1 MDLPKKQNRQKNS
14 IRFQMPDL
22 PPEMWC
28 DFRVDLAEKH
38 MTLTELAA
46 KYSCD
51 PRTVRAC
58 IQCNKSSSELGKQSV
73 PTKIQIYEPHIRNLL
88 LNMKTVPDDI
98 CTIYSLSR
106 YLYPLLQQ
114 QGYTGSERTLRNH
127 LSEEIAAKFKSN
139 VRETWRVI
147 LVSKADI
154 FHTESLRILA
164 ERFSQSET

>member
-51 PRTVRAC
+51 P
-58 IQCNKSSSELGKQSV
+58 
-73 PTKIQIYEPHIRNLL
+73 
-88 LNMKTVPDDI
+88 
-98 CTIYSLSR
+98 
-106 YLYPLLQQ
+106 
-114 QGYTGSERTLRNH
+114 
-127 LSEEIAAKFKSN
+127 
-139 VRETWRVI
+139 
-147 LVSKADI
+147 
-154 FHTESLRILA
+154 
-164 ERFSQSET
+164 

>member
-14 IRFQMPDL
+14 IRFQMPDP

-106 YLYPLLQQ
+106 YLYLLLQQ
-114 QGYTGSERTLRNH
+114 QGYTGSERTLRNQ
-127 LSEEIAAKFKSN
+127 LSNQSYIKAFLEKNKYFEHGTPKN
-139 VRETWRVI
+139 VCLEKEA
-147 LVSKADI
+147 LCYGSKTQKI
-154 FHTESLRILA
+154 
-164 ERFSQSET
+164 

>member
-1 MDLPKKQNRQKNS
+1 MDLPKRQTRQKNN

-28 DFRVDLAEKH
+28 DFRIDLAEKH

-73 PTKIQIYEPHIRNLL
+73 PTKIQIYESHIRNLL
-88 LNMKTVPDDI
+88 LHMKTVPDDI

-127 LSEEIAAKFKSN
+127 LSSQPYIKAFLEKNKYFENFPQGN
-139 VRETWRVI
+139 VCVEKEDLCYI
-147 LVSKADI
+147 SKTPKI
-154 FHTESLRILA
+154 
-164 ERFSQSET
+164 

>member
-1 MDLPKKQNRQKNS
+1 MDLPKRQNCQKNS

-28 DFRVDLAEKH
+28 DFRV
-38 MTLTELAA
+38 
-46 KYSCD
+46 
-51 PRTVRAC
+51 
-58 IQCNKSSSELGKQSV
+58 GKQSV
-73 PTKIQIYEPHIRNLL
+73 PTKIQIYESHIRNLL

-127 LSEEIAAKFKSN
+127 LSSQPYI
-139 VRETWRVI
+139 
-147 LVSKADI
+147 KA
-154 FHTESLRILA
+154 FLEKKQV
-164 ERFSQSET
+164 F

>member
-1 MDLPKKQNRQKNS
+1 MDLPKRQNCQKNS

-28 DFRVDLAEKH
+28 DFRV
-38 MTLTELAA
+38 
-46 KYSCD
+46 
-51 PRTVRAC
+51 
-58 IQCNKSSSELGKQSV
+58 GKQSV

-127 LSEEIAAKFKSN
+127 LSSQPYIKAFLEKTS
-139 VRETWRVI
+139 I
-147 LVSKADI
+147 LNMEHQKMSVWKRRTYVTDQR
-154 FHTESLRILA
+154 HPKYDRHHNTRGL
-164 ERFSQSET
+164 

>member
-1 MDLPKKQNRQKNS
+1 MDLPKRQKRQKNS

-28 DFRVDLAEKH
+28 DFRIDLAEKH

-73 PTKIQIYEPHIRNLL
+73 PTKIQIYESHIRNLL
-88 LNMKTVPDDI
+88 LNMKTVPNDI

-106 YLYPLLQQ
+106 YLYPLLQPYIKAFLEKNKYFENFP
-114 QGYTGSERTLRNH
+114 QG
-127 LSEEIAAKFKSN
+127 N
-139 VRETWRVI
+139 VCLEKEDLCYI
-147 LVSKADI
+147 SKTPKI
-154 FHTESLRILA
+154 
-164 ERFSQSET
+164 